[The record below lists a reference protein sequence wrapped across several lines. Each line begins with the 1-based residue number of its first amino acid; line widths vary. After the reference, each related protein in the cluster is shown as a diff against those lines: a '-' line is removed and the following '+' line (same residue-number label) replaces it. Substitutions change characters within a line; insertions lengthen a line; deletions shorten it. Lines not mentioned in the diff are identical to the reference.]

1 MVCSAFV
8 DILFLFEYFLEY
20 SINEKRPAA
29 VRFWIRIRIIYVG
42 FSIKLV
48 PNREGERQSLIV
60 NTSFNGQYI
69 RNIRAVQVGHQ
80 EL

>member
-1 MVCSAFV
+1 MVCNAFV

-20 SINEKRPAA
+20 SINEKRPTAF
-29 VRFWIRIRIIYVG
+29 RFWIRIIYVG

-48 PNREGERQSLIV
+48 PNREGERQSVIV

-69 RNIRAVQVGHQ
+69 INIRAV
-80 EL
+80 

>member
-29 VRFWIRIRIIYVG
+29 FRFWIRIRIIYVG

-48 PNREGERQSLIV
+48 PN
-60 NTSFNGQYI
+60 
-69 RNIRAVQVGHQ
+69 
-80 EL
+80 